1 MPCQIL
7 GRGKMSDFKRDVS
20 TSRDGRF
27 AYVNRGLLGDGGFPL
42 GGVESEFCRSGLLV
56 SL

>member
-1 MPCQIL
+1 
-7 GRGKMSDFKRDVS
+7 MSDFKRDVS
-20 TSRDGRF
+20 TSIAGRF
-27 AYVNRGLLGDGGFPL
+27 AYVNRGLLGDGGFPP